1 MRNHY
6 KLYLS
11 VHRVPLIRI
20 ITISGLTAYSG
31 GQYTQRKINEAK
43 QNENEIIV
51 HKGNH
56 RPEQP
61 AFVFNSSPKTMRNR
75 KKNPKNPSKKKKK
88 KKKSFDKGKKNIFR
102 LLEKILQQVN

>member
-43 QNENEIIV
+43 QTKMKSLYIKVITDLNNL
-51 HKGNH
+51 HLC
-56 RPEQP
+56 
-61 AFVFNSSPKTMRNR
+61 SSPP
-75 KKNPKNPSKKKKK
+75 PK
-88 KKKSFDKGKKNIFR
+88 
-102 LLEKILQQVN
+102 Q